1 MTLTRLLSLRV
12 DFRDEA
18 AGAAITPEQA
28 NAYLTA
34 RGWYRGDVEH
44 WSIWSRADC
53 EYPLMVPRE
62 TRWDDYGRR
71 MVEFINNLAAHEN
84 RSPLAVWA
92 DLAGLT

>member
-34 RGWYRGDVEH
+34 RGWYRGDIEH
-44 WSIWSRADC
+44 WVVAGS
-53 EYPLMVPRE
+53 EK
-62 TRWDDYGRR
+62 
-71 MVEFINNLAAHEN
+71 
-84 RSPLAVWA
+84 VWPDPA
-92 DLAGLT
+92 R